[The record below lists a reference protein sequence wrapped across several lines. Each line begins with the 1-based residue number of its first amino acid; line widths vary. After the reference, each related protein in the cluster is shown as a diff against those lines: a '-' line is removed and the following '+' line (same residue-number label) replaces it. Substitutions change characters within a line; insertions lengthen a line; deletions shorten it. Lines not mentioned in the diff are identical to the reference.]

1 MILLPGR
8 KIWFLW
14 GENILDII
22 MVCCSP
28 KGGSTKADIQYVYDT
43 KITPEEEGKEQKRR
57 VARVKKKNL
66 KGLLR
71 RAKFKK

>member
-1 MILLPGR
+1 
-8 KIWFLW
+8 
-14 GENILDII
+14 